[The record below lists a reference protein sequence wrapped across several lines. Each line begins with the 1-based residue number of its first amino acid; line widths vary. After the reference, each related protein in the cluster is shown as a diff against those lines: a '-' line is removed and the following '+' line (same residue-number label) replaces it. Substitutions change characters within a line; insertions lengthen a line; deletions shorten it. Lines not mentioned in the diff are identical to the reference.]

1 MFTRVLA
8 TPDARVRLVAPVVA
22 RDSALS
28 VRWLNGTQGRDTL
41 RMMGVPER
49 EIRPPSLD
57 EETDRVAGFIG
68 RTDQYNWMIEF
79 GGRIVGAIWVDLEP
93 SAMLAAPA
101 VSYMIGDPSARG
113 HGVAGAALAAVLDF
127 MSGQGCPAL
136 YARALVTNAAS
147 ARVLLRAGFA
157 DVGDPYL
164 EHGNGLIWRTFVMRD
179 LAMRATGSRDD
190 DRLRGGRT

>member
-1 MFTRVLA
+1 MLTRVLA

-28 VRWLNGTQGRDTL
+28 VRWLSGSQGRDTL
-41 RMMGVPER
+41 RMMGVPEG
-49 EIRPPSLD
+49 EIRPPGLD
-57 EETDRVAGFIG
+57 EESARVASFIA
-68 RTDQYNWMIEF
+68 RPDQYNWMIEF

-93 SAMLAAPA
+93 SPMLAAPA
-101 VSYMIGDPSARG
+101 VSYLVGEPSARG

-127 MSGQGCPAL
+127 MSGQVCPTL
-136 YARALVTNAAS
+136 HARVLVTNAAS

-164 EHGNGLIWRTFVMRD
+164 EHGNGLIWRTFVRRD
-179 LAMRATGSRDD
+179 PAVPATGSRGE
-190 DRLRGGRT
+190 DR